1 MKRRLLML
9 SIAAA
14 MPALSADNYSAAEQ
28 ALFVSNHLAGLR
40 PPLALHYGF
49 RKSGTLEAGFDDRVS
64 ILLAKQADGSCC
76 AATAQFLQ
84 GERRLALPEIPSA
97 QGNPVILYF
106 LERDV
111 REMSRLTKG
120 QSSYFRKRIRMAA
133 YQGATLEDTRVDF
146 HGKSV
151 PAQRISLAPYLD
163 DPLRERFEK
172 LAAKQYVFTLSPAV
186 PGGVV
191 SILAHVSGTDADVPL
206 LAEALWLDGT
216 APPAALR

>member
-1 MKRRLLML
+1 MKRRLLIL
-9 SIAAA
+9 SAAA
-14 MPALSADNYSAAEQ
+14 VPALAADNFSAAER
-28 ALFVSNHLAGLR
+28 ALFASNHLGGLR
-40 PPLALHYGF
+40 PPLTLRYRF

-64 ILLAKQADGSCC
+64 ILLARQDDGSCC

-84 GERRLALPEIPSA
+84 GDRQLILPEIPSA

-133 YQGATLEDTRVDF
+133 YQSATFEDARVDF
-146 HGKSV
+146 AGKSV
-151 PAQRISLAPYLD
+151 PAQRIRLAPYLD
-163 DPLRERFEK
+163 DPLRGRFEK
-172 LAAKQYVFTLSPAV
+172 LAGKLYEFTLSSAV
-186 PGGVV
+186 PGSVV
-191 SILAHVSGTDADVPL
+191 SILVQVGGASADAPL

-216 APPAALR
+216 AAPI

>member
-1 MKRRLLML
+1 
-9 SIAAA
+9 
-14 MPALSADNYSAAEQ
+14 
-28 ALFVSNHLAGLR
+28 
-40 PPLALHYGF
+40 
-49 RKSGTLEAGFDDRVS
+49 
-64 ILLAKQADGSCC
+64 
-76 AATAQFLQ
+76 
-84 GERRLALPEIPSA
+84 LALPEIPSA

-120 QSSYFRKRIRMAA
+120 QSSYFRKRIRMAV
-133 YQGATLEDTRVDF
+133 YQSATLQDTRVDF
-146 HGKSV
+146 RGKSV

-191 SILAHVSGTDADVPL
+191 SILAQVSGTDADVPL

-216 APPAALR
+216 APPAAPR